1 MLNTF
6 KITLSQRRIRVSQ
19 VACLLI
25 MIGVSAIT
33 VLPFLFMVSTSLTES
48 YVMMSYPPRLLPPNP
63 TLDNYYNIIFQFQ
76 GGLFGR
82 WFFNSAFTTAAIT
95 IGCVL
100 LSTLAGYLFAK
111 KEFIGRDVVFT
122 LILATLMVPGAVTLI
137 PAFQVTRALS
147 LYDTYGALIVPGL
160 ASPIGIFMMRQFI
173 SSLPT
178 ELIEAA
184 KIDGASEM
192 GIFWQIIIP
201 LSKPGMAALGIF
213 TALGAWNSL
222 LWPLVV
228 LRSTEMHTLV
238 VGLATI
244 QGQFVVNYGLVMAG
258 SVLTILPML
267 VLYVLFQP
275 YFVEGLRLG
284 YGR

>member
-19 VACLLI
+19 VIWLLI
-25 MIGVSAIT
+25 MVGVSAVT
-33 VLPFLFMVSTSLTES
+33 VLPFLFMASTSLTES

-82 WFFNSAFTTAAIT
+82 WFFNSALTTAAVT

-137 PAFQVTRALS
+137 PAFQVTRMLS

-173 SSLPT
+173 SSLPS

-184 KIDGASEM
+184 KIDGASEI
-192 GIFWQIIIP
+192 GIFWRIIMP

-275 YFVEGLRLG
+275 YFIEGLRIG

>member
-1 MLNTF
+1 MFGAL
-6 KITLSQRRIRVSQ
+6 KIAIPRRRIRVSQ
-19 VACLLI
+19 VIWLLV
-25 MIGVSAIT
+25 MVGVSIVT
-33 VLPFLFMVSTSLTES
+33 VLPFLFMASTSLTES

-95 IGCVL
+95 IGCVF

-137 PAFQVTRALS
+137 PAFQVTRALN

-184 KIDGASEM
+184 KIDGASEI
-192 GIFWQIIIP
+192 GIFWRIIMP

-213 TALGAWNSL
+213 TALGAWNAL

-258 SVLTILPML
+258 SVLTVLPML
-267 VLYVLFQP
+267 VLYMLFQP
-275 YFVEGLRLG
+275 YFIEGLRLG